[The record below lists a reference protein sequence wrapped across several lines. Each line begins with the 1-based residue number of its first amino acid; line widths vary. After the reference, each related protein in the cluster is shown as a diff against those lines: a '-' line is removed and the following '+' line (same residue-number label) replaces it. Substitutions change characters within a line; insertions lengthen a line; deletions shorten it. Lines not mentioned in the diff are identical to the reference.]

1 VIGSAPRTCKGGAH
15 CEPKNKS
22 KFTKKETP
30 PASGRRRRQLRVP
43 TSFCRQCRRRPDALR
58 LAMKEATASK
68 FIGLLISD
76 GPNALKMAKHMLRK
90 AAIRL
95 REPPRGLRREQ
106 RQPRKWRTLRVS
118 TRLHGNV
125 TAGLGW
131 TMATTEVPFHPMLY
145 DLFARSEL
153 PVQSGYTSPK
163 KKGWLGPLGCPQA
176 IMEKPSPY
184 FFVGVGPL

>member
-1 VIGSAPRTCKGGAH
+1 
-15 CEPKNKS
+15 
-22 KFTKKETP
+22 
-30 PASGRRRRQLRVP
+30 
-43 TSFCRQCRRRPDALR
+43 LR

-76 GPNALKMAKHMLRK
+76 GPNALKMAKPMLRK

-95 REPPRGLRREQ
+95 REPPRRLRREQ

-118 TRLHGNV
+118 ARLHGDV

-163 KKGWLGPLGCPQA
+163 KKRLLEEAYLRSNNFGS
-176 IMEKPSPY
+176 PSLQGASFLWKIKLITQFY
-184 FFVGVGPL
+184 KALCKSKAMDYHVSVYIYVGSAGKLAFKSVSVWCIAVSLALRMF